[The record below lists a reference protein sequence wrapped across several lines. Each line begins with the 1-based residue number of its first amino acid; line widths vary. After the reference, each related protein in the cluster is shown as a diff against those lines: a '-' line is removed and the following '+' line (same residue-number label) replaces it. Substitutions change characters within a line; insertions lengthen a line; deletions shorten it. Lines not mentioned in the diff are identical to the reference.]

1 MSFPSADGGI
11 VHADLYGTG
20 ARGLV
25 LAHGGRFT
33 KESWRKQ
40 APAFVDAGFRVL
52 AIDFRGRGQSKGG
65 PQPNSENEPYHD
77 VTAAVKYLRDNGA
90 ESVSAV
96 GGSFGGWAAAK
107 SAVAQPGTIERL
119 VLLAA
124 SGVEDPDRLAGRKL
138 FITARDDANDS
149 GLRLPGI
156 RAGYERAPQP
166 KELVILD
173 GSAHAQY
180 LFDTDQA
187 DRLLREILRF
197 LTAP

>member
-1 MSFPSADGGI
+1 VSFPSADGGI

>member
-1 MSFPSADGGI
+1 VSFPSADGGI

-52 AIDFRGRGQSKGG
+52 AIDFRGRGKSKGG

>member
-1 MSFPSADGGI
+1 
-11 VHADLYGTG
+11 
-20 ARGLV
+20 
-25 LAHGGRFT
+25 
-33 KESWRKQ
+33 
-40 APAFVDAGFRVL
+40 VDAGFCVL

>member
-1 MSFPSADGGI
+1 VSFPSADGGI

-40 APAFVDAGFRVL
+40 APAFVDAGFCVL